1 VITKVLG
8 VLSLVLM
15 LVTLYLIFA
24 YAPTE
29 ATMGVTQKIFYFHLP
44 QAIASYVSALLLG
57 FACIMYLWK
66 SDLKW
71 DRFGSSVA
79 ELGLM
84 FTVTTIVSG
93 MIWAKPAWGIYWTW
107 DARLTL
113 QFVLGLLFVAYFML
127 RAYLPNR
134 EKRATLSCV
143 FGLLAM
149 IDVPFNYGA
158 IYWWRTQHPQPVV
171 SPGGGGI
178 DPQMRVAL
186 LVSFAAW
193 AVLYAYLLRQRTALA
208 KTEEQVEYLEHVVQS
223 V

>member
-1 VITKVLG
+1 MVTRALG
-8 VLSLVLM
+8 VVALVLM
-15 LVTLYLIFA
+15 LTALYLVFMV
-24 YAPTE
+24 APTE
-29 ATMGVTQKIFYFHLP
+29 ATMGVVQKIFYFHVP
-44 QAIASYVSALLLG
+44 QASLSYLSAILLG
-57 FACIMYLWK
+57 FGCIMFLWK

-71 DRFGSSVA
+71 DRFGSAAA

-84 FTVTTIVSG
+84 FTATTIVSG
-93 MIWAKPAWGIYWTW
+93 MIWAKPAWGTYWVW

-149 IDVPFNYGA
+149 VDVPLNYGS

-171 SPGGGGI
+171 SPGGGGL
-178 DPQMRVAL
+178 DPDMQLAFF
-186 LVSFAAW
+186 VSLTAW
-193 AVLYAYLLRQRTALA
+193 AVFYVYLLRHRMAIA
-208 KTEEQVEYLEHVVQS
+208 RVEEQVEYLEHVVQS

>member
-1 VITKVLG
+1 
-8 VLSLVLM
+8 M
-15 LVTLYLIFA
+15 LVALYLIFL

-44 QAIASYVSALLLG
+44 QAISSYISALLLG

-66 SDLKW
+66 ADLKW
-71 DRFGSSVA
+71 DRFGSAVA

-93 MIWAKPAWGIYWTW
+93 MIWAKPAWGTYWVW

-113 QFVLGLLFVAYFML
+113 QFVLALLFVAYFML

-143 FGLLAM
+143 FGVLAM

-178 DPQMRVAL
+178 DPQMQVAL
-186 LVSFAAW
+186 LASFAAW
-193 AVLYAYLLRQRTALA
+193 GVLYAYLLRQRTAVA
-208 KTEEQVEYLEHVVQS
+208 RSEEQVDYLEHVVQS
-223 V
+223 I